1 MNDIDNKIKEA
12 LDVEDRELLDQFGE
26 QGLIAQSLSVFQG
39 RQGWIAGVAMIASV
53 IIFAGAIYAGWQF
66 FNAPA
71 ALESAQW
78 AAVAWFLMTMVAF
91 MKVWFWMRMESNRVI
106 REVKRVELQIARL
119 QDKPMV

>member
-12 LDVEDRELLDQFGE
+12 LDAEDRELLDQFGE

-39 RQGWIAGVAMIASV
+39 RQGWIAGVAMIAGAV
-53 IIFAGAIYAGWQF
+53 IFAGAIYSGWRF

-78 AAVAWFLMTMVAF
+78 AAAAWFLMTMVAF

-119 QDKPMV
+119 QDRSMV

>member
-1 MNDIDNKIKEA
+1 MNDIDNKIQEA
-12 LDVEDRELLDQFGE
+12 LDAEDRDLLDQFGE

-39 RQGWIAGVAMIASV
+39 RQGWIAGIAL
-53 IIFAGAIYAGWQF
+53 FAGAILFAGALYSGWRF
-66 FNAPA
+66 FTAPA

-106 REVKRVELQIARL
+106 REVKRVELQVARL
-119 QDKPMV
+119 QNKSAI

>member
-1 MNDIDNKIKEA
+1 MNDIDKKIQEA
-12 LDVEDRELLDQFGE
+12 LDAEDRELLDQFGE

-39 RQGWIAGVAMIASV
+39 RQGWIAGIAMIASV
-53 IIFAGAIYAGWQF
+53 VIFIGAIYAGWRF
-66 FNAPA
+66 FTASE

-78 AAVAWFLMTMVAF
+78 AAAAWFLMTMVAF

-119 QDKPMV
+119 QDKASV